1 FADAGVTIIVA
12 FQRVVSRGRSRMRTR
27 HVRVSRAPA
36 KLGIALA
43 GLSFSTFFWFADA
56 AHAAGVVEAARDGD
70 LATVRELIGAGADAN
85 AAANDGSTPLLWA
98 AYHSDV

>member
-1 FADAGVTIIVA
+1 
-12 FQRVVSRGRSRMRTR
+12 TR

-98 AYHSDV
+98 AYHSDVEMAQALLAAGADPDVANDFGVN